1 MGGGGVGVGDG
12 RVHSGFVAPAGRGYG
27 SETVHRVGVNCD
39 DVEMVPI
46 HRHSHKGRVCVLL
59 CVTVLDVKASVF
71 VVSCVGVNWVAC
83 AVVFFLLF
91 FLFFFLHVLITKRP
105 GSGK

>member
-1 MGGGGVGVGDG
+1 MGDVL
-12 RVHSGFVAPAGRGYG
+12 RSGLAAVAHAGRNEIET

-91 FLFFFLHVLITKRP
+91 FCSFSCMF
-105 GSGK
+105 